1 MPRTSF
7 LLFTLLLT
15 AAPASAQIEQCTR
28 YKELVDAVVRGEDP
42 KAPTDLMDIT
52 KAPRCFALFV
62 AGLDHADRLAFKE
75 FVKRFEGR
83 RSDKHEGASAGTEG
97 STSIV
102 AQGPVAKIL
111 SVATEYGA
119 LTQSVSGQVVTV
131 RGNLAGVPSMLVNK
145 DVFPYCVGQEAHSG
159 YCVDK
164 SLLGVLKRFSFS
176 VSFDPSRTQVLEA
189 DNGESAAPSEPL
201 TFTGTSREISSIS
214 ARVELWNHR
223 DVSSPEFAAAWRAKV
238 GTAMD
243 AASADLLRAGDFVEQ
258 VIKLPGFDDWFKTSV
273 AAVRAAGRDRAQVV
287 TVLTDSLN
295 LLAIQARAIP
305 GFDERVADAL
315 RAYSRFFLAQD
326 DLIDS
331 LATKN
336 VLAFEY
342 TNTRPALQPAM
353 SNYRVIFDY
362 PLSKKTKVVANGA
375 ITFYDSV
382 PSGQETVKRYRDAQ
396 VGVQL
401 DQGLGDVSILGPA
414 VLTLA
419 GYFQYQHSDALLNV
433 DPAEPVTGVVFVNLP
448 EGAKQVVASTG
459 NIWLVQ
465 GRLSLVP
472 ASSAIKIPLS
482 VTWSNRTELID
493 KPVWRG
499 QIGISYDLDSLFGV
513 LGR

>member
-1 MPRTSF
+1 
-7 LLFTLLLT
+7 
-15 AAPASAQIEQCTR
+15 
-28 YKELVDAVVRGEDP
+28 
-42 KAPTDLMDIT
+42 
-52 KAPRCFALFV
+52 
-62 AGLDHADRLAFKE
+62 
-75 FVKRFEGR
+75 
-83 RSDKHEGASAGTEG
+83 
-97 STSIV
+97 
-102 AQGPVAKIL
+102 
-111 SVATEYGA
+111 
-119 LTQSVSGQVVTV
+119 
-131 RGNLAGVPSMLVNK
+131 
-145 DVFPYCVGQEAHSG
+145 
-159 YCVDK
+159 
-164 SLLGVLKRFSFS
+164 
-176 VSFDPSRTQVLEA
+176 
-189 DNGESAAPSEPL
+189 
-201 TFTGTSREISSIS
+201 
-214 ARVELWNHR
+214 
-223 DVSSPEFAAAWRAKV
+223 
-238 GTAMD
+238 
-243 AASADLLRAGDFVEQ
+243 
-258 VIKLPGFDDWFKTSV
+258 
-273 AAVRAAGRDRAQVV
+273 
-287 TVLTDSLN
+287 
-295 LLAIQARAIP
+295 
-305 GFDERVADAL
+305 
-315 RAYSRFFLAQD
+315 
-326 DLIDS
+326 
-331 LATKN
+331 
-336 VLAFEY
+336 
-342 TNTRPALQPAM
+342 M